1 MSMVIQ
7 HNIPALQSYN
17 IVNSTSNALQKSIAK
32 LSSGLRINSAADDAA
47 GLAISEKMRAQIRGL
62 DRAVSNTQDGISLI
76 QTAEGALG
84 ETHSILQRMRELS
97 VQAANDTLTQQDRS
111 YIQEEIGQLNEEI
124 TRIGNTTQFN
134 KKKLLNGDSAVLWSS
149 SDSETKAIVNG
160 GLREIDQFGQ
170 KKSVEGNYKIRVKA
184 DPGQG
189 EVQKSDI
196 MKIKHD
202 NVIMNKSVSTANGV
216 KDVSVNGTPAG
227 HYEISV
233 AEDAEPAANLTAS
246 YGIGGKQ
253 NTTTTTIDFQ
263 STSAPVRKI
272 SVQTSDGVEIWS
284 TTGSDIFGTGGS
296 GANAAV
302 QGAFFNGTMEDGED
316 APVAN
321 DDGVEYSFAGVKDE
335 IVAAA
340 RAKGIT
346 IDTDAT
352 EWGESSTIVTSTMG
366 DGNAPSLKIVYE
378 ADGDGGNP
386 TVSGVEIG
394 DATSIAA
401 ADVFDVQVGGQ
412 AFENASVLFEVQ
424 SVDAINNTVTLKAT
438 ASKLSQSGANTTAVQ
453 DNIIV
458 SAGEDAAAVNLD
470 KLFGGSSDDPSV
482 TIAFGEE
489 GGGISS
495 IKDGAKFVY
504 SITPNFD
511 ENSGAENQL
520 NLQVS
525 ASLDSTWDGKWDGGP
540 YKGQTPTY
548 VLDGDAVADTEI
560 TFKNFNLNE
569 KTGVA
574 TEGAITLTTDS
585 TFKVDGG
592 ALSEELAPA
601 GTTLAS
607 GDVAYIG
614 KVASGDVKLRDLD
627 KFWNSEGVFMLD
639 DPKKLTLNQGDGK
652 TASIMLYANDT
663 LNDVAEKLNNA
674 IATDLGQSK
683 YVDDATKFATFVDG
697 STKNSES
704 VDGTF
709 LLRSVV
715 PGAAGEITLSGDENL
730 INAFSLNTIQ
740 SSKETTYHV
749 DVSDAHTGETIAQN
763 VKVTGNVAHGIIS
776 PNVDVEF
783 SALGGINASWNDDLK
798 KFTYTST
805 TEETTLHLSDNTTVL
820 QIGANE
826 GEDMGLNI
834 GDMRSHALGLD
845 GVNVMSQERAAR
857 SITIIDNAIDKVS
870 TQRAKLG
877 AYQNRLE
884 YTASN
889 LTTAS
894 ENLTSAESRIRDA
907 DMAKEMMQFTKLNIM
922 LQAGNSMLAQANQ
935 QPQNVLSLIR

>member
-17 IVNSTSNALQKSIAK
+17 IVNNTSNALQKSIAK

-62 DRAVSNTQDGISLI
+62 DKAVSNTQDGISLI
-76 QTAEGALG
+76 QTAEGALS

-149 SDSETKAIVNG
+149 SDNETKAIVNG

-170 KKSVEGNYKIRVKA
+170 KRSVEGNYKIRVKA

-202 NVIMNKSVSTANGV
+202 NVIMNKSVNSKLGV
-216 KDVSVNGTPAG
+216 KDVTVNGTPAG
-227 HYEISV
+227 NYKISV
-233 AEDAEPAANLTAS
+233 AEDAEAGAKLTAA
-246 YGIGGKQ
+246 YGIGGTV
-253 NTTTTTIDFQ
+253 NTTTTTVEFAEQ
-263 STSAPVRKI
+263 TTAPVTKI

-284 TTGSDIFGTGGS
+284 TSGSDIFGTGGA
-296 GANAAV
+296 GANAEV
-302 QGAFFNGTMEDGED
+302 QRAFFNGTIEDGTD
-316 APVAN
+316 TPVDN
-321 DDGVEYSFAGVKDE
+321 VDGASYSYAGVKDE

-346 IDTDAT
+346 IDTEDT
-352 EWGESSTIVTSTMG
+352 DWSTGTIVTQTVG
-366 DGNAPSLKIVYE
+366 ANNAPSLKIVYE
-378 ADGDGGNP
+378 GGGDGNNP
-386 TVSGVEIG
+386 SSSVEVG

-401 ADVFDVQVGGQ
+401 SNVFNFEPGDSLT
-412 AFENASVLFEVQ
+412 ENASVLFEVQ

-438 ASKLSQSGANTTAVQ
+438 ASKLSQNGVNSTVVQ
-453 DNIIV
+453 ENIIV
-458 SAGEDAAAVNLD
+458 SASDDAEPVNLGQ
-470 KLFGGSSDDPSV
+470 LFGGSTDSPSL
-482 TIAFGEE
+482 TIAFNSD
-489 GGGISS
+489 GGGIST

-504 SITPNFD
+504 SITPNVEESN
-511 ENSGAENQL
+511 ENAL
-520 NLQVS
+520 NLQVE
-525 ASLDSTWDGKWDGGP
+525 ATLDGNWDGKWDGGP
-540 YKGQTPTY
+540 YRGQVPTY
-548 VLDGDAVADTEI
+548 VLNGDEVANTEI
-560 TFKNFNLNE
+560 HFKNFNLNE
-569 KTGVA
+569 KTGIA
-574 TEGAITLTTDS
+574 TEGDITLKTDS
-585 TFKVDGG
+585 TFKVTDG
-592 ALSEELAPA
+592 ALTEDNAPA
-601 GTTLAS
+601 GTILAS

-639 DPKKLTLNQGDGK
+639 DAKTITLNQGDGK
-652 TASIMLYANDT
+652 TASVTLYANDT
-663 LNDVAEKLNNA
+663 LNDVAKKLNDA

-683 YVDDATKFATFVDG
+683 YVDDATKFVTFVDG
-697 STKNSES
+697 ATKNAEA
-704 VDGTF
+704 VEGTF
-709 LLRSVV
+709 LIRTVV

-730 INAFSLNTIQ
+730 LNAFSLNTIQ
-740 SSKETTYHV
+740 DSKETVYHV

-783 SALGGINASWNDDLK
+783 SALGGINAAWNDDLK
-798 KFTYTST
+798 KYTYSAT
-805 TEETTLHLSDNTTVL
+805 TQETTLHLSDNTTVL

-884 YTASN
+884 YTANN

-907 DMAKEMMQFTKLNIM
+907 DMAKEMMEFTKLNIM